1 MSGVTLRPQMPVPF
15 RLVPDAASIQT
26 ATIEPLTFSYYSVQT
41 PFVFIPDVDEVR
53 APYVDEIHTSDIQYA
68 IRRSRVVRQ

>member
-1 MSGVTLRPQMPVPF
+1 MSGVTLRPQMPVHF
-15 RLVPDAASIQT
+15 RLVPKTALVQT
-26 ATIEPLTFSYYSVQT
+26 TTVEPLTFPHYSVQT

-53 APYVDEIHTSDIQYA
+53 APYVDDIHTSDIQYA